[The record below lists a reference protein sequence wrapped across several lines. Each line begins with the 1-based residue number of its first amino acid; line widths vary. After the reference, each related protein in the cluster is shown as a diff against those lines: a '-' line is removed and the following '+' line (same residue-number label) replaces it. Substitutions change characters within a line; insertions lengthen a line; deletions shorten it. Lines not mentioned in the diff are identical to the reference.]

1 MGASWSPVRRIT
13 GGGMIACGSAYIF
26 MYIYIYIYIYIH
38 IYKHLGVHIRRSLR
52 FDIFTAHLP
61 G

>member
-26 MYIYIYIYIYIH
+26 MYIYIYIY
-38 IYKHLGVHIRRSLR
+38 KHLGVHIHRSLR

>member
-1 MGASWSPVRRIT
+1 MGASSSPARRIT

-26 MYIYIYIYIYIH
+26 MYIYIYIYIY
-38 IYKHLGVHIRRSLR
+38 KHLGVHIQRSLC
-52 FDIFTAHLP
+52 FDILTAHLL